1 MVFFSARLTLW
12 GVFTSQVIEGNA
24 ILRVRLR
31 HIQLDTAKTDGA
43 IDEAVPFSDYKML
56 KQVIGTIILLVYV
69 GSMWCSNRL
78 HK

>member
-31 HIQLDTAKTDGA
+31 HIQLDTGKTDGA

-56 KQVIGTIILLVYV
+56 KQTIGTMILLVYV
-69 GSMWCSNRL
+69 GSMW
-78 HK
+78 